1 MRRVPQCQICCAPRS
16 FQALVA
22 LLSTL
27 RPPWRGRCA
36 RSVTPPTRRSA
47 SCRCVLHFAAL
58 RALPRLTLT
67 ARLDHAGSAGVRAR
81 VSRLLRAFLVS
92 QPRRRTTRTQRCSEL
107 SNLPS
112 AYTTCGPARGVLS
125 LGFTRPRFRRA
136 RCCGCAW
143 TSQRLATWPRNMNRR
158 SRRWTKVLSACRVL
172 VRRTLTQFRSAAEP
186 AVRDLDD
193 QASASALLAQALA
206 DATAATAAA
215 ADSARA
221 NAALVRDR
229 EGLRAS
235 LAAEREA
242 ARRARAEAQAAEM
255 RASTAAK
262 MLALE
267 RSLGG
272 SMPSADGSSAC
283 ADADAVYAAAI
294 SALRQTQA
302 GGGSA
307 AADDV
312 MRALSRAVARGNA
325 LNTSVREELARTVA
339 SAGAAL
345 ARATAA
351 EARVAASSSVA
362 RAGTVRAAACPS
374 QPLARM
380 PPPRPTPPVPPAPV
394 PPRVFSSL
402 GGIGASRSAAPV
414 SFLRGD
420 PATSALSDGGA
431 FIRSGAD
438 GRGGRHTVLVPLLPL
453 AERPAAS
460 NAPAVA
466 RPPPTAKRP
475 RSAGPQG
482 LERFGFSSS

>member
-1 MRRVPQCQICCAPRS
+1 V
-16 FQALVA
+16 
-22 LLSTL
+22 
-27 RPPWRGRCA
+27 W
-36 RSVTPPTRRSA
+36 
-47 SCRCVLHFAAL
+47 
-58 RALPRLTLT
+58 
-67 ARLDHAGSAGVRAR
+67 AR
-81 VSRLLRAFLVS
+81 VSRPVRAFLVS
-92 QPRRRTTRTQRCSEL
+92 QPRRRTTRTQRCSKL
-107 SNLPS
+107 SNLPG
-112 AYTTCGPARGVLS
+112 ATQPTCGPARGVLS
-125 LGFTRPRFRRA
+125 IGFTRPSFQRA

-143 TSQRLATWPRNMNRR
+143 TSRRLATWPHNTNRG
-158 SRRWTKVLSACRVL
+158 SNRWTKVLSACHVL
-172 VRRTLTQFRSAAEP
+172 IRRTLTQLRTATEP
-186 AVRDLDD
+186 AVRDVDE

-215 ADSARA
+215 ADTARA

-272 SMPSADGSSAC
+272 SMPSADGTSAC

-294 SALRQTQA
+294 STLRQTQS
-302 GGGSA
+302 GGGAA

-325 LNTSVREELARTVA
+325 LNASVREELARTVA
-339 SAGAAL
+339 SAGAAQ

-351 EARVAASSSVA
+351 EARLAASSSVA
-362 RAGTVRAAACPS
+362 RAGTVRAAACPP

-402 GGIGASRSAAPV
+402 GGIGAGRGAAPA

-420 PATSALSDGGA
+420 PAASVLSDGGA

-460 NAPAVA
+460 NAPAVS
-466 RPPPTAKRP
+466 RPPPAAKRP